1 MFCVLHSQSEEGQF
15 GLEIAFAGLFCLQTP
30 EHVDMRSKRQR
41 WQAERASALFI
52 ADDDTKSRLTLYN
65 VVSSQCSTYCTDDL
79 FALWVILKLWFCAGV
94 RLTSSLA

>member
-1 MFCVLHSQSEEGQF
+1 MCCVLHSQSEERQF
-15 GLEIAFAGLFCLQTP
+15 GLEIVFAGLFCLQTP

-65 VVSSQCSTYCTDDL
+65 FASSRCSTCCPDDL
-79 FALWVILKLWFCAGV
+79 FALWVILKPWFCAGV
-94 RLTSSLA
+94 KLT